1 MKETRT
7 INNIEVI
14 KETNEIL
21 ENNLIFQVEAT
32 DTDTDYINDI
42 KKRKKQ
48 MKLLMIQ
55 CLRKEYNF
63 HKLLLLWLNPTLRS
77 RKCIK
82 E

>member
-42 KKRKKQ
+42 KKTKKTDE
-48 MKLLMIQ
+48 IVDDTVFEE
-55 CLRKEYNF
+55 RV
-63 HKLLLLWLNPTLRS
+63 
-77 RKCIK
+77 
-82 E
+82 